1 MKENPDIYIKF
12 IRMNTGEDIISEIS
26 KLNLEND
33 EESYIFINPLKIIYN
48 INPMNG
54 NAILAL
60 MQWIFSSIC
69 DKQEFRIYS
78 NDIITM
84 SDPSEQ
90 MMTYYLKTMDKFNDP
105 RFDLITT
112 NKKMID
118 QYEDEDEDEDDP
130 TDEELE
136 EINEMLNDIRNSKRK
151 LH

>member
-1 MKENPDIYIKF
+1 MKENIDIYIKF
-12 IRMNTGEDIISEIS
+12 IRMNTGEDVISEIS

-48 INPMNG
+48 VNPMNG
-54 NAILAL
+54 NAIVAL

-69 DKQEFRIYS
+69 DKQEFHIYS

-84 SDPSEQ
+84 CDPSEK
-90 MMTYYLKTMDKFNDP
+90 MMTYYMKTMDEF
-105 RFDLITT
+105 

-118 QYEDEDEDEDDP
+118 QYEDEDEDEDENEDDR

-136 EINEMLNDIRNSKRK
+136 EIDEMLNEMKNSKRK